1 MVKNFFL
8 LQIARKVEECLN
20 AHDQLTNREEQAQQ
34 LQRCYYHQAMVI
46 AQTTEMRNDA
56 DTFQAVYA
64 QEFGDDKCGKYVA
77 GTSRVALDRFDRG
90 KIRTLVV
97 VGKLRE
103 GYDNK
108 YVSVVAIVRNIAPT
122 SHVLFAQFIGRAVR
136 KLTAYDPVNVAV
148 ISHRRFK
155 QRRNYENFM
164 REAVAEIEN
173 DDDQEDLTD
182 EDQNQVN

>member
-1 MVKNFFL
+1 M
-8 LQIARKVEECLN
+8 EECLN
-20 AHDQLTNREEQAQQ
+20 AHDELAITKEQGRDQP
-34 LQRCYYHQAMVI
+34 QRRYYHQAMVI

-56 DTFQAVYA
+56 ETFQAVYA

-77 GTSRVALDRFDRG
+77 GTGRNTLKKFDHG

-108 YVSVVAIVRNIAPT
+108 YISVVAIVRNIGQA

-136 KLTAYDPVNVAV
+136 KLTADDPVNVVV
-148 ISHRRFK
+148 ISHRRFR
-155 QRRNYENFM
+155 QRMNYDNFM
-164 REAVAEIEN
+164 RDEVAEEEN
-173 DDDQEDLTD
+173 DDDQNDLTG
-182 EDQNQVN
+182 EDQDQDN

>member
-1 MVKNFFL
+1 M
-8 LQIARKVEECLN
+8 EECLD
-20 AHDQLTNREEQAQQ
+20 AHDEVANKEEQAQQ
-34 LQRCYYHQAMVI
+34 PQRRYCHQAMVI
-46 AQTTEMRNDA
+46 AQTTETRNDA

-64 QEFGDDKCGKYVA
+64 QEFGDDKCGKYV
-77 GTSRVALDRFDRG
+77 GTGRDALKRFDCG
-90 KIRTLVV
+90 QIRTLVV

-103 GYDNK
+103 GYDNN

-136 KLTAYDPVNVAV
+136 KLTANDPVTVAV

-155 QRRNYENFM
+155 QRWNYENFM
-164 REAVAEIEN
+164 RGEVAESEN